1 MSFTPAR
8 DRSDAG
14 ARSAV
19 RRAGIGRADAREAIF
34 GSFDGM
40 TSTLG
45 VVAGLLATRAT
56 APHIVAGAIGIAVA
70 ATIGMGAG
78 QYLSDEKRSVRKAV
92 VMAVATLAGSVL
104 PALPFI
110 FGRLTGV
117 CLGIGRDHAPCRGGD
132 RALPRLCGHLCDL
145 ASRLGAHGRPFDRR
159 CMSGRERACRV
170 SHIRGHPRPR
180 PAGAA
185 SLVSTGR
192 TTGWSL
198 RASEAPAVCALSRL

>member
-78 QYLSDEKRSVRKAV
+78 QYLSDDKRSIRKAV
-92 VMAVATLAGSVL
+92 VMAVATLTGSVL
-104 PALPFI
+104 PALPFS
-110 FGRLTGV
+110 FGNS
-117 CLGIGRDHAPCRGGD
+117 
-132 RALPRLCGHLCDL
+132 L
-145 ASRLGAHGRPFDRR
+145 ASVLASVAITLLAAAVIGHYRGYAVTYAILLA
-159 CMSGRERACRV
+159 V
-170 SHIRGHPRPR
+170 SVLTVGLSI
-180 PAGAA
+180 
-185 SLVSTGR
+185 
-192 TTGWSL
+192 
-198 RASEAPAVCALSRL
+198 AVA